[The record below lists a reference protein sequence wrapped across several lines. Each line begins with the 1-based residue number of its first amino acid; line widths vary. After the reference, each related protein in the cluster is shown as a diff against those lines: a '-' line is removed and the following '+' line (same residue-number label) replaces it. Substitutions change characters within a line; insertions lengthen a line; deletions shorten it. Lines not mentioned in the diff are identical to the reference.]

1 MYILL
6 IIYKSIITQNNLVE
20 IISKINYDDVLCVV
34 LNLSINLI
42 TSTNSTIIF

>member
-20 IISKINYDDVLCVV
+20 IICKINLNDVLFI
-34 LNLSINLI
+34 NLSINLI
-42 TSTNSTIIF
+42 TSTNSAIIF